1 MASET
6 SHFIELCIYQY
17 QDGRLKGL
25 YCEDLYHIVILFM
38 KTIARPI
45 LSLVVIITSVCLPSI
60 LSSTSDAQQL
70 LQTIERRDLTIELD
84 RQRQILT
91 GGQLTVPAVGEGP
104 FPAVLLIHG
113 SGAADRD
120 GYIPPELS
128 GTENG
133 ARIFLQIAEYLS
145 ERGFVVLRYDK
156 RGVGE
161 NATIVDPEVFGNVTV
176 HQLQRDAEVALDL
189 LMQQPEVD
197 RGNITILGISEG
209 TTIAPRIAAEHPD
222 NVKNIVLMGAASQTL
237 YDIMY
242 TNLVNRTILFAR
254 ELWDENHDGLLSL
267 QEVISHPGQYLTV
280 PSSPSRNGTATT
292 IIINN
297 NNTIAATT
305 DNDTLTN
312 PNNDTATTISAQPI
326 TQQQQWYPGLDAN
339 NDTLVEIDQELIP
352 SALALFAQT
361 AADPWLQSHKEI
373 APNLIAIENLRPT
386 TGVLILQGEEDNQ
399 TYLEQAFL
407 LEQKLTQMRYPDHT
421 IITYPGLGHT
431 FHPAQGL
438 LQPLGP
444 IEDYVLADLHAW
456 LIASDR

>member
-1 MASET
+1 MNPSA
-6 SHFIELCIYQY
+6 
-17 QDGRLKGL
+17 G
-25 YCEDLYHIVILFM
+25 
-38 KTIARPI
+38 PI
-45 LSLVVIITSVCLPSI
+45 LSLAVIIVKSVYLPSI
-60 LSSTSDAQQL
+60 FTSSTADAQL
-70 LQTIERRDLTIELD
+70 ILQTIERRDLTIVLD
-84 RQRQILT
+84 RQQQLQTRA
-91 GGQLTVPAVGEGP
+91 QLTLPAVGDGP
-104 FPAVLLIHG
+104 FPALLLIHG
-113 SGAADRD
+113 SGAADMD

-128 GTENG
+128 GTETG

-161 NATIVDPEVFGNVTV
+161 NATILDPAVFGNVTV
-176 HQLQRDAEVALDL
+176 HQLQRDAEVALDV

-197 RGNITILGISEG
+197 RGNITLLGISEG
-209 TTIAPRIAAEHPD
+209 TTIAPRVGAEHPD
-222 NVKNIVLMGAASQTL
+222 NVKNIALMGAASQTL

-242 TNLVNRTILFAR
+242 ANLVNRTILFAR
-254 ELWDENHDGLLSL
+254 QLWDDNRDDMLSL
-267 QEVISHPGQYLTV
+267 QEVLSHPGQYITV
-280 PSSPSRNGTATT
+280 PSSPSTNGTAATT
-292 IIINN
+292 TINN
-297 NNTIAATT
+297 NNNNVSVTT
-305 DNDTLTN
+305 DIDILTN
-312 PNNDTATTISAQPI
+312 PNNDIATTVNAQPI

-339 NDTLVEIDQELIP
+339 NDTLVEIDEELIP

-399 TYLEQAFL
+399 TYLEQALL

-421 IITYPGLGHT
+421 MITYPGLGHT

-438 LQPLGP
+438 LQSLGP

-456 LIASDR
+456 LKGSDR

>member
-1 MASET
+1 MNPSA
-6 SHFIELCIYQY
+6 
-17 QDGRLKGL
+17 G
-25 YCEDLYHIVILFM
+25 
-38 KTIARPI
+38 PI
-45 LSLVVIITSVCLPSI
+45 LSLAVIIVTSVYLPSI
-60 LSSTSDAQQL
+60 FTSSTADAQL
-70 LQTIERRDLTIELD
+70 ILQTIERRDLTIVLD
-84 RQRQILT
+84 RQQQLQTRA
-91 GGQLTVPAVGEGP
+91 QLTLPAVGDGP
-104 FPAVLLIHG
+104 FPALLLIHG
-113 SGAADRD
+113 SGAADMD

-128 GTENG
+128 GTETG

-161 NATIVDPEVFGNVTV
+161 NATILDPAVFGNVTV
-176 HQLQRDAEVALDL
+176 HQLQRDAEVALDV

-197 RGNITILGISEG
+197 RGNITLLGISEG
-209 TTIAPRIAAEHPD
+209 TTIAPRVGAEHPD
-222 NVKNIVLMGAASQTL
+222 NVKNIALMGAASQTL

-242 TNLVNRTILFAR
+242 ANLVNRTILFAR
-254 ELWDENHDGLLSL
+254 QLWDDNRDDMLSL
-267 QEVISHPGQYLTV
+267 QEVLSHPGQYITV
-280 PSSPSRNGTATT
+280 PSSPSTNGTAATT
-292 IIINN
+292 TINN
-297 NNTIAATT
+297 NNNNVSVTT
-305 DNDTLTN
+305 DIDILTN
-312 PNNDTATTISAQPI
+312 PNNDIATTVNAQPI

-339 NDTLVEIDQELIP
+339 NDTLVEIDEELIP

-399 TYLEQAFL
+399 TYLEQALL

-421 IITYPGLGHT
+421 MITYPGLGHT

-456 LIASDR
+456 LKGSDR

>member
-1 MASET
+1 MNPSA
-6 SHFIELCIYQY
+6 
-17 QDGRLKGL
+17 G
-25 YCEDLYHIVILFM
+25 
-38 KTIARPI
+38 PI
-45 LSLVVIITSVCLPSI
+45 LSLAVIIVKSVYLPSI
-60 LSSTSDAQQL
+60 FTSSTADAQL
-70 LQTIERRDLTIELD
+70 ILQTIERRDLTIVLD
-84 RQRQILT
+84 RQQQLQTRA
-91 GGQLTVPAVGEGP
+91 QLTLPAVGDGP
-104 FPAVLLIHG
+104 FPALLLIHG
-113 SGAADRD
+113 SGAADMD

-128 GTENG
+128 GTETG

-161 NATIVDPEVFGNVTV
+161 NATILDPAVFGNVTV
-176 HQLQRDAEVALDL
+176 HQLQRDAEVALDV

-197 RGNITILGISEG
+197 RGNITLLGISEG
-209 TTIAPRIAAEHPD
+209 TTIAPRVGAEHPD
-222 NVKNIVLMGAASQTL
+222 NVKNIALMGAASQTL

-242 TNLVNRTILFAR
+242 ANLVNRTILFAR
-254 ELWDENHDGLLSL
+254 QLWDDNRDDMLSL
-267 QEVISHPGQYLTV
+267 QEVLSHPGQYITV
-280 PSSPSRNGTATT
+280 PSSPSTNGTAATT
-292 IIINN
+292 TINN
-297 NNTIAATT
+297 NNNNVSVTT
-305 DNDTLTN
+305 DIDTLTN
-312 PNNDTATTISAQPI
+312 PNNDIATTVNAQPI

-339 NDTLVEIDQELIP
+339 NDTLVEIDEELIP

-399 TYLEQAFL
+399 TYLEQALL

-421 IITYPGLGHT
+421 MITYPGLGHT

-438 LQPLGP
+438 LQSLGP

-456 LIASDR
+456 LKGSDR

>member
-1 MASET
+1 MNPSA
-6 SHFIELCIYQY
+6 
-17 QDGRLKGL
+17 G
-25 YCEDLYHIVILFM
+25 
-38 KTIARPI
+38 PI
-45 LSLVVIITSVCLPSI
+45 LSLAVIIVTSVYLPSI
-60 LSSTSDAQQL
+60 FTSSTADAQL
-70 LQTIERRDLTIELD
+70 ILQTIERRDLTIVLD
-84 RQRQILT
+84 RQQQLQTRA
-91 GGQLTVPAVGEGP
+91 QLTLPAVGDG
-104 FPAVLLIHG
+104 LLIHG
-113 SGAADRD
+113 SGAADMD

-128 GTENG
+128 GTETG

-161 NATIVDPEVFGNVTV
+161 NATILDPAVFGNVTV
-176 HQLQRDAEVALDL
+176 HQLQRDAEVALDV

-197 RGNITILGISEG
+197 RGNITLLGISEG
-209 TTIAPRIAAEHPD
+209 TTIAPRVGAEHPD
-222 NVKNIVLMGAASQTL
+222 NVKNIALMGAASQTL

-242 TNLVNRTILFAR
+242 ANLVNRTILFAR
-254 ELWDENHDGLLSL
+254 QLWDDNRDDMLSL
-267 QEVISHPGQYLTV
+267 QEVLSHPGQYITV
-280 PSSPSRNGTATT
+280 PSSPSTNGTAATT
-292 IIINN
+292 TINN
-297 NNTIAATT
+297 NNNNVSVTT
-305 DNDTLTN
+305 DIDILTN
-312 PNNDTATTISAQPI
+312 PNNDIATTVNAQPI

-339 NDTLVEIDQELIP
+339 NDTLVEIDEELIP

-399 TYLEQAFL
+399 TYLEQALL

-421 IITYPGLGHT
+421 MITYPGLGHT

-438 LQPLGP
+438 LQSLGP

-456 LIASDR
+456 LKGSDR

>member
-1 MASET
+1 M
-6 SHFIELCIYQY
+6 
-17 QDGRLKGL
+17 
-25 YCEDLYHIVILFM
+25 
-38 KTIARPI
+38 
-45 LSLVVIITSVCLPSI
+45 
-60 LSSTSDAQQL
+60 
-70 LQTIERRDLTIELD
+70 
-84 RQRQILT
+84 
-91 GGQLTVPAVGEGP
+91 
-104 FPAVLLIHG
+104 
-113 SGAADRD
+113 D

-128 GTENG
+128 GTETG

-161 NATIVDPEVFGNVTV
+161 NATILDPAVFGNVTV
-176 HQLQRDAEVALDL
+176 HQLQRDAEVALDV

-197 RGNITILGISEG
+197 RGNITLLGISEG
-209 TTIAPRIAAEHPD
+209 TTIAPRVGAEHPD
-222 NVKNIVLMGAASQTL
+222 NVKNIALMGAASQTL

-242 TNLVNRTILFAR
+242 ANLVNRTILFAR
-254 ELWDENHDGLLSL
+254 QLWDDNRDDMLSL
-267 QEVISHPGQYLTV
+267 QEVLSHPGQYITV
-280 PSSPSRNGTATT
+280 PSSPSTNGTAATT
-292 IIINN
+292 TINN
-297 NNTIAATT
+297 NNNNVSVTT
-305 DNDTLTN
+305 DIDILTN
-312 PNNDTATTISAQPI
+312 PNNDIATTVNAQPI

-339 NDTLVEIDQELIP
+339 NDTLVEIDEELIP

-399 TYLEQAFL
+399 TYLEQALL

-421 IITYPGLGHT
+421 MITYPGLGHT

-438 LQPLGP
+438 LQSLGP

-456 LIASDR
+456 LKGSDR